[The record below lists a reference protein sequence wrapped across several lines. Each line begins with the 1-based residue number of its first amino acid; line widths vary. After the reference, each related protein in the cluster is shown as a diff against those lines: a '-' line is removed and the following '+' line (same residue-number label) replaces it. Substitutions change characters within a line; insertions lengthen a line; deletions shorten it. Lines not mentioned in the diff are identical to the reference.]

1 MSISKPRSR
10 ACFGLDGKRRRGAA
24 TRDEEAAIYRS
35 PLTTSREP
43 LLDHGSD
50 RRLRGLI
57 HDLFTIAA
65 RMELVREHLGRRIG
79 VSGPQYS
86 VLMAIAHLQGAR
98 GTSVGT
104 VAQALHVSSAFI
116 TAETGKLARLGLV
129 LKRTNPADRRGVL
142 LSVAAAGRSQ
152 IEHLSAEI
160 RAVNDRVFGVLDA
173 KSFAALCAAAGR
185 LVEGSNGA
193 VEYIAACDDD
203 AALDAAS

>member
-1 MSISKPRSR
+1 MSTSKPRAR
-10 ACFGLDGKRRRGAA
+10 TRFDLDGKRRRSAA
-24 TRDEEAAIYRS
+24 APGEETTIYRA

-43 LLDHGSD
+43 LLDDGTD
-50 RRLRGLI
+50 RRFRGLI
-57 HDLFTIAA
+57 HDLFTVAA
-65 RMELVREHLGRRIG
+65 RMELVREYLGRRIG

-142 LSVAAAGRSQ
+142 LSLAAAGRSQ
-152 IEHLSAEI
+152 IERLSAEI
-160 RAVNDRVFGVLDA
+160 RTVNDRVFGLFDA
-173 KSFAALCAAAGR
+173 KSFAALCTAAGK
-185 LVEGSNGA
+185 LVEGSNRA
-193 VEYIAACDDD
+193 IEHIAAYDDD

>member
-1 MSISKPRSR
+1 MSISKPRTG
-10 ACFGLDGKRRRGAA
+10 AGFGLDGKRRRSAA
-24 TRDEEAAIYRS
+24 THDADAAGRRS
-35 PLTTSREP
+35 PLTTSRAP

-50 RRLRGLI
+50 GRFRGLI
-57 HDLFTIAA
+57 HDLFTVAS

-142 LSVAAAGRSQ
+142 LSLATAGCSK
-152 IEHLSAEI
+152 IEHLSAEV
-160 RAVNDRVFGVLDA
+160 RAVNDRVFGLLDA
-173 KSFAALCAAAGR
+173 KSFAALCAAAGK

-193 VEYIAACDDD
+193 VEYIASFDDD
-203 AALDAAS
+203 AVLDAAS

>member
-1 MSISKPRSR
+1 MSISKPRPR
-10 ACFGLDGKRRRGAA
+10 ARAGLARRRGGLAA
-24 TRDEEAAIYRS
+24 TVDAQAAIYRS
-35 PLTTSREP
+35 PLTTSRAA
-43 LLDHGSD
+43 LLEGGSD
-50 RRLRGLI
+50 RRFRALI

-65 RMELVREHLGRRIG
+65 RMERVREHLGRRIG

-142 LSVAAAGRSQ
+142 LSLAAAGRSQ
-152 IEHLSAEI
+152 IEHLSGEV
-160 RAVNDRVFGVLDA
+160 RAVNDQVFGLLDVR
-173 KSFAALCAAAGR
+173 SFAALAAAAEK
-185 LVEGSNGA
+185 LVEGSDRA
-193 VEYIAACDDD
+193 VEHIAAYDED
-203 AALDAAS
+203 AALEAAS